1 MLTTAN
7 ITLMT
12 QVAGIVNA
20 PNAVAGAVGGAPG
33 APIRATFAMT
43 PAMLRHEDILDY
55 SAKTATMI
63 YKDGCESLTTSFDM
77 KSNGTVIYI
86 TEFQAKCNRM
96 GWHSGTQQI
105 TKFPNDT
112 GVMIN
117 VISEYGQITTAK
129 LQAECESFCL
139 PNGACFTERASQNN
153 QMMSKCIMKTLTPSA
168 RNRLLPFTTDFE
180 INNVV

>member
-105 TKFPNDT
+105 AKFPNDS
-112 GVMIN
+112 GA
-117 VISEYGQITTAK
+117 ISTSYLNMGR
-129 LQAECESFCL
+129 S
-139 PNGACFTERASQNN
+139 
-153 QMMSKCIMKTLTPSA
+153 
-168 RNRLLPFTTDFE
+168 LLPSSKL
-180 INNVV
+180 NVNPSVCPTELASPNEPLKIIK